1 MLQVPTRKL
10 VAGSTALT
18 THSKMVRGLYTR
30 DAMMTYDKATLDST
44 GAFLVGQLE
53 RLDPILHMP
62 LMDFSWSRDI
72 DLREDVSVSD
82 ESSSY
87 TVSSFAASNGIGSG
101 GNKKAWASLDS
112 TTLSRVSVDKG
123 KVVNPLTLWAAEVGF
138 TVVELEQSIRL
149 GTSIDTEQLE
159 SLRMK
164 DQADTDAMVY
174 IGDTDIGV
182 YGLVNAN
189 NRSDQSQV
197 TNLTNVAVG
206 ASSSQSKWLLKTPD
220 EILSDVNEILTS
232 AWTAAGFAV
241 FPDRLGL
248 PTEQY
253 GYIATAK
260 VSNAGNVSIMTYIL
274 ENNIAARSKRPLEIV
289 PMKWLNGMG
298 VGGTPQTLGTVDRM
312 IAYNKN
318 SRFVRFPKVP
328 LQATNV
334 QFRSLFQVMPYYGK
348 LGVVEI
354 VYPETIA
361 YRDGL

>member
-10 VAGSTALT
+10 VAGSTAL
-18 THSKMVRGLYTR
+18 SSPKMIRGLYTR
-30 DAMMTYDKATLDST
+30 DNMVTYDAATLDST

-53 RLDPILHMP
+53 RLDPLLHMP

-87 TVSSFAASNGIGSG
+87 TVSSFAASGGLKGSG
-101 GNKKAWASLDS
+101 KAWASLDA
-112 TTLSRVSVDKG
+112 TTLARVSVDKG

-159 SLRMK
+159 ALRMK
-164 DQADTDAMVY
+164 DQADTDAQVY
-174 IGDTDIGV
+174 IGDTDLGV

-189 NRSDQSQV
+189 NRSDASQV
-197 TNLTNVAVG
+197 TNLSNVATVSG
-206 ASSSQSKWLLKTPD
+206 ATTWAAKIAAGNPD
-220 EILSDVNEILTS
+220 AVLADFNEILTS
-232 AWTAAGFAV
+232 TWSASGFAV
-241 FPDRLGL
+241 FPDRIGL
-248 PTEQY
+248 PTSQY
-253 GYIATAK
+253 GLISTSK
-260 VSNAGNVSIMTYIL
+260 VSSAGNVSLMTYIL

-334 QFRSLFQVMPYYGK
+334 QFRGLWQIMPYYGK